1 MERQSII
8 LVSCGLFLKQLT
20 GRVAADVSREF
31 HYPVELQ
38 DCTLDISHFY
48 NPGRRQYDANKLLKM
63 ITQRAPTDAVKVI
76 GMVRVDLYIP
86 ILTYIFG
93 QAKLNGY
100 TGVVSL
106 YRLRNEHYGL
116 EPDYELLID
125 RFSKLII
132 HELGHTFGL
141 IHCSNPVCVMRS
153 STYVEDLD
161 QKSKQFCHRC
171 RAELNRIE
179 HLAI

>member
-1 MERQSII
+1 MKGRGII
-8 LVSCGLFLKQLT
+8 LVSCGLFEKKLT
-20 GRVAADVSREF
+20 ERVAADVSREF
-31 HYPVELQ
+31 HYPVELR
-38 DCTLDISHFY
+38 DCNLDISHFY
-48 NPGRRQYDANKLLKM
+48 NPGRRQYDANELLNM
-63 ITQRAPTDAVKVI
+63 ISKNAPKDAVKVI

-116 EPDYELLID
+116 KSDYELLIH
-125 RFSKLII
+125 RFSKVII
-132 HELGHTFGL
+132 HELGHAFGL
-141 IHCSNPVCVMRS
+141 IHCSNTVCVMRS

-161 QKSKQFCHRC
+161 QKEKQFCYRC
-171 RAELNRIE
+171 RAELNRIQ
-179 HLAI
+179 HLYL

>member
-1 MERQSII
+1 MDGQEII
-8 LVSCGLFLKQLT
+8 LVSCGLFEKKLT

-31 HYPVELQ
+31 HSPVGLKE
-38 DCTLDISHFY
+38 CSLDISHFY
-48 NPGRRQYDANKLLKM
+48 NPGRRQYDANNLLSA

-100 TGVVSL
+100 TGVASL

-116 EPDYELLID
+116 ESDYELLIE
-125 RFSKLII
+125 RFSKVII
-132 HELGHTFGL
+132 HELGHSFGL

-161 QKSKQFCHRC
+161 QKNKQFCHRC

-179 HLAI
+179 DLNQ